1 MGTGPGLPV
10 PTAGP
15 SHWPE
20 GVNWECAND
29 GRAQITVDQCPGSP
43 RPSVGMAAMAPLG
56 QSPRPGGKRR
66 FLSVPAVQLQLSLQ
80 VSNLGSGRAELKAA
94 LREMVSAS
102 LCSASPTPP
111 GHLCGV
117 VAALQ
122 GNSCS
127 SRVRVLPVR

>member
-1 MGTGPGLPV
+1 MGL
-10 PTAGP
+10 
-15 SHWPE
+15 
-20 GVNWECAND
+20 
-29 GRAQITVDQCPGSP
+29 CPGFP
-43 RPSVGMAAMAPLG
+43 RPGVDMATMAPLG
-56 QSPRPGGKRR
+56 QSLHPGVNNRL
-66 FLSVPAVQLQLSLQ
+66 LSVPATQLQLRLQ

-94 LREMVSAS
+94 LREMVSAW

-127 SRVRVLPVR
+127 SRVRVLPMR